1 MFIAPAR
8 SNDSK
13 LPRFYDAIHQ
23 EWSGGFVML
32 KVSRGWGGLVLFALL
47 SYGTSASA
55 VSLTAVLDPG
65 TTQFTTALAAADVA
79 TGQDMAGMRVTAFFS
94 NNTTQQVVWGAT
106 GTEAGGVVG
115 TGWQLT
121 QAGNTID
128 FDWTLTSSTA
138 LNITRLLIDAGLGNA
153 VFDAIETP
161 AGTPNSGLGF
171 PFTETSAVGTFSV
184 LPTYRDVVA
193 LKGSLPVGD
202 TFRVLDLSF
211 TNAGGFAPGNSLTFL
226 ADTDRLGVPGDI
238 APVPEPGTF
247 VLLTTALVTMLGYRW
262 RFHKLSKRP

>member
-1 MFIAPAR
+1 
-8 SNDSK
+8 
-13 LPRFYDAIHQ
+13 
-23 EWSGGFVML
+23 
-32 KVSRGWGGLVLFALL
+32 VLFALL
-47 SYGTSASA
+47 SYGTSSYA
-55 VSLTAVLDPG
+55 VSLTALLDPG

-94 NNTTQQVVWGAT
+94 NGTTQQVIWGAT
-106 GTEAGGVVG
+106 GTEAGGALG

-121 QAGNTID
+121 QASNTID
-128 FDWTLTSSTA
+128 FDWTLTSSA
-138 LNITRLLIDAGLGNA
+138 ANINRLLIDAGPGNA

-202 TFRVLDLSF
+202 IFRVLDLSF
-211 TNAGGFAPGNSLTFL
+211 TNPGGFTPGHALMFL
-226 ADTDRLGVPGDI
+226 ADTDRLGLPGDI

-262 RFHKLSKRP
+262 RFHKPGKQP